1 MLTKC
6 LEKYGKNCE
15 QLKCAISGNIYLWSV
30 GKNCV
35 ENDGVNLKLLS
46 EILLLCSC
54 FTLINGWEILF
65 VWLGWTIQYTIL
77 LVVKLDRH

>member
-1 MLTKC
+1 MC
-6 LEKYGKNCE
+6 YIW
-15 QLKCAISGNIYLWSV
+15 QYLLVV
-30 GKNCV
+30 GWKNCV